1 MQIANCTCI
10 PVGLYLLREEGT
22 SYCRRHASLSYKGLS
37 VRRRGDHLLTQ
48 HLESDGR
55 LRRPR
60 QVVVAGHAPQ
70 HAHRVVPPQLPVF
83 PAEGGGEGGQDKR

>member
-1 MQIANCTCI
+1 MLQ
-10 PVGLYLLREEGT
+10 GT
-22 SYCRRHASLSYKGLS
+22 LS

-70 HAHRVVPPQLPVF
+70 HAHRVIPPQLPVF
-83 PAEGGGEGGQDKR
+83 PAVQEGEEEGKIKDSWQSAKKNCGRRDI